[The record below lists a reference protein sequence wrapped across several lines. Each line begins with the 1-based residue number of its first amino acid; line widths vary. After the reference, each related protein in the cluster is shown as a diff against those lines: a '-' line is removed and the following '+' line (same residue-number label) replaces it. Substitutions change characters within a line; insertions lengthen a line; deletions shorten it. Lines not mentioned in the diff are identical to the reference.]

1 MLEAETLR
9 QQAAENM
16 KTDAEFS
23 TSALFYV
30 LRLLDECLKQFLRV
44 VACGESRFDNRVVFE
59 SRELLQVECR
69 EFMVSRIAEI

>member
-1 MLEAETLR
+1 VSGTIAG
-9 QQAAENM
+9 NI

-30 LRLLDECLKQFLRV
+30 LRLLDECVEQLLRFR
-44 VACGESRFDNRVVFE
+44 ACDKTRFDNRAVFE